1 MINGIHHLG
10 ITVASIERTAR
21 FYAQAANFQP
31 APQTEV
37 ALCISTGLGARALP
51 SQSMLRSTNAYVRLL
66 EPIKQ
71 IQHRPDRRPVAEAGI
86 VHACLQSPSIEHLYG
101 SFQKAGATFHAP
113 PVDLGTGFLYSY
125 ARDNEN
131 NVMEL
136 EGVPPVWDDPTPWV
150 AHVSLSSH
158 DVDRLATFYANILG
172 QTVAKSGHLGPHP
185 NIDAVSGM
193 SGTELRAAWIQA
205 GNMQIEIIQYLQ
217 PATTRRLTTPS
228 LVEYGYTYFCFEVL
242 DATSALMRFTTMG
255 ATQSVEQAAM
265 SDTHH
270 AFCADPDGNIIL
282 LLQLTEAQSAHSIAA
297 LPNPAICSQMAAR
310 RTEIIKSNSMK
321 VQSK

>member
-1 MINGIHHLG
+1 MINGIHHIG

-31 APQTEV
+31 APQTEI
-37 ALCISTGLGARALP
+37 ALCINTGLSARTLP
-51 SQSMLRSTNAYVRLL
+51 TQSMLRSANVYIRLL
-66 EPIKQ
+66 EPITTV
-71 IQHRPDRRPVAEAGI
+71 QHRSDRRPVAEAGI
-86 VHACLQSPSIEHLYG
+86 VHACLQSPSIEHLY
-101 SFQKAGATFHAP
+101 SNFQKAGATFHAA

-136 EGVPPVWDDPTPWV
+136 EGTPPVWDDPTPWV

-158 DVDRLATFYANILG
+158 DVDRLATFYANVLG
-172 QTVAKSGHLGPHP
+172 QTVVRSGHLGPNP

-193 SGTELRAAWIQA
+193 LGTELRAAWVQA
-205 GNMQIEIIQYLQ
+205 GNMQVEVIQYLQ
-217 PATTRRLTTPS
+217 PATIQRVTTPS
-228 LVEYGYTYFCFEVL
+228 LGEYGYTYFCFEVV
-242 DATSALMRFTTMG
+242 DVTSALMRFTAMG
-255 ATQSVEQAAM
+255 ATQSTEQAAI
-265 SDTHH
+265 SDAHH

-297 LPNPAICSQMAAR
+297 LPNAAICSQMAAR
-310 RTEIIKSNSMK
+310 RTEITKSNSMK
-321 VQSK
+321 AQSK

>member
-1 MINGIHHLG
+1 MINGIHHIG

-31 APQTEV
+31 SPQTE
-37 ALCISTGLGARALP
+37 RALSINCGSGVRAQP
-51 SQSMLRSTNAYVRLL
+51 DQSMLQSANAYIRLL
-66 EPIKQ
+66 EPVTAIPARQ
-71 IQHRPDRRPVAEAGI
+71 DRRPVAEAGI

-101 SFQKAGATFHAP
+101 NFQKAGATFHAP

-125 ARDNEN
+125 ARDTEN

-136 EGVPPVWDDPTPWV
+136 EGVPPVWDDPTPWL

-158 DVDRLATFYANILG
+158 DVDRLAIFYANVLG
-172 QTVAKSGHLGPHP
+172 QTAAKSGHLGPNP

-193 SGTELRAAWIQA
+193 LGTELRAAWIQA
-205 GNMQIEIIQYLQ
+205 GNMQVEIIQYLQ
-217 PATTRRLTTPS
+217 PATVPRITTPS
-228 LVEYGYTYFCFEVL
+228 LGEYGYTYFCFEVVDVASSL
-242 DATSALMRFTTMG
+242 IRFTHMG
-255 ATQSVEQAAM
+255 ATQSAEQVAM
-265 SDTHH
+265 SDAHRV
-270 AFCADPDGNIIL
+270 FCADPDGNIIL
-282 LLQLTEAQSAHSIAA
+282 LMQLTEAQRTHGIAA
-297 LPNPAICSQMAAR
+297 LPNAAICVQMAAR